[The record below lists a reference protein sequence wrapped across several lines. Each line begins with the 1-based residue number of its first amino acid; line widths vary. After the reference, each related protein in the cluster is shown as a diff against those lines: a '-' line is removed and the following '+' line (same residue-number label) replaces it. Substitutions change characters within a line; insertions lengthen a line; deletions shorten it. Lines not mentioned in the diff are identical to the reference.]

1 MTQIGAPY
9 YPHRIVSASK
19 SLDQLVFV
27 SAKIRA
33 RGVFVGNNE
42 VKFWNISKRDIAPV
56 SEYRDRLCLKMILR
70 ISIPIRYPQFCFLGR
85 AER

>member
-33 RGVFVGNNE
+33 RGGFVGSND
-42 VKFWNISKRDIAPV
+42 VKFWNILKRNIAPE
-56 SEYRDRLCLKMILR
+56 SAYRDRLCLKLIL
-70 ISIPIRYPQFCFLGR
+70 
-85 AER
+85 